1 MSKPNS
7 AVETDSRNDPLRHS
21 KKELRA
27 AEAAILRMRVA
38 TSFENFEFAW
48 NDFLARIEK
57 VWEKVEQACKS
68 QSSKF
73 QPWQG
78 KYTSFRRKDALVRY
92 LHQAR
97 HADQHTLEE
106 SMAFKRG
113 SYSFKL
119 LSKPGEAVHI
129 KSLRIDHGRVTHYEG
144 SAAARISDQPAHVIL
159 QRVKNRGKIYNP
171 PRQHLG
177 LPLKDA
183 SPLAVAERGLKFYQD
198 LVEDAEVTFF
208 AR

>member
-1 MSKPNS
+1 MSKPT
-7 AVETDSRNDPLRHS
+7 EIDSTIDPLRHA

-27 AEAAILRMRVA
+27 AEAAIKSMRGA
-38 TSFENFEFAW
+38 TSFESFEFAW

-68 QSSKF
+68 RGSKF

-78 KYTSFRRKDALVRY
+78 KYTNFRRKDALVRY

-106 SMAFKRG
+106 SVAFDRG

-119 LSKPGEAVHI
+119 LSKPGEGVHI

-144 SAAARISDQPAHVIL
+144 SAAAQIIDQPARPIL
-159 QRVKNRGKIYNP
+159 QRIKNRGKSYNP
-171 PRQHLG
+171 PTQHLG

-183 SPLAVAERGLKFYQD
+183 SPLAVADRGLRFYQD
-198 LVEDAEVTFF
+198 LVEDAELTFF
-208 AR
+208 VS